1 MASCF
6 LTLFWDALC
15 SFSILYFEIKKKK
28 WLFFIY
34 LLGTK
39 NCFLMDM
46 EESLFFSFQTKNKTQ
61 NTKLKKYK
69 GGKCKPFSTDIF
81 RKYLLFENGLHHK
94 FCTTKVVMMQVT
106 SSLLF
111 VSHFLLLPPSLSFLA
126 SPNSLIQLPH
136 FNQSYVK
143 ECLFCFL
150 SLFCD
155 LWGWGVVLFSDF
167 YVLILFFFEI
177 E

>member
-1 MASCF
+1 MFFFLFFLFNKFSFEFLSFMASCF

-61 NTKLKKYK
+61 NTKHKKYK
-69 GGKCKPFSTDIF
+69 GGKCKPFSTDICCL
-81 RKYLLFENGLHHK
+81 KTVYI
-94 FCTTKVVMMQVT
+94 T
-106 SSLLF
+106 SSVPLYDASDVISPFCFSLSSSSSFSLL
-111 VSHFLLLPPSLSFLA
+111 SCPPQLLDSTPSL
-126 SPNSLIQLPH
+126 
-136 FNQSYVK
+136 
-143 ECLFCFL
+143 
-150 SLFCD
+150 
-155 LWGWGVVLFSDF
+155 
-167 YVLILFFFEI
+167 
-177 E
+177 

>member
-61 NTKLKKYK
+61 NTKLKKNTK
-69 GGKCKPFSTDIF
+69 VGNVNRFQTTDIF
-81 RKYLLFENGLHHK
+81 GRRNQK

-126 SPNSLIQLPH
+126 PPNSLIQLPH
-136 FNQSYVK
+136 FNQSYVE

-167 YVLILFFFEI
+167 YVLVLFSFEI
-177 E
+177 G

>member
-1 MASCF
+1 MVI
-6 LTLFWDALC
+6 LHLF
-15 SFSILYFEIKKKK
+15 IGYKK
-28 WLFFIY
+28 LFFD
-34 LLGTK
+34 GHGR
-39 NCFLMDM
+39 
-46 EESLFFSFQTKNKTQ
+46 ESLFFFSNKEQ
-61 NTKLKKYK
+61 NTKHKTQKKYK
-69 GGKCKPFSTDIF
+69 GGKCKPFSTEI
-81 RKYLLFENGLHHK
+81 
-94 FCTTKVVMMQVT
+94 CTTKVVMMQVT

-136 FNQSYVK
+136 FNQSYVE

-167 YVLILFFFEI
+167 YVLVLFSFEI
-177 E
+177 G